1 MLDELRSVA
10 EENSAELDE
19 PAADTDSGSTT
30 QTEDTATTTTT
41 ETEET
46 TTTADEQAAT
56 TEAPESTSSSSS
68 SVPEE
73 DSTTTSEAVTEE
85 NEDETTTTVTQD
97 PTTTV
102 AQDPDETST
111 TTEAPEVEVP
121 VVGEFEVLE
130 ILDHDV
136 DAFTQGLEIS
146 DGRLFES
153 TGLVGRSSIRE
164 LDLATGNVIRST
176 AVPEFFAEG
185 LTIVGDTAIQL
196 TWQDEIALRYDL
208 ETFEVIET
216 YNYEGEGWGLCLAS
230 EGSGNLIMSDGSAEL
245 EFRDPDTFQ
254 SLGSVEVLLD
264 GTPINRLNE
273 LECVGDTVWANI
285 WLSDLIVEIN
295 PATGTVLTVIDAAE
309 LRPESTTNDSGAVL
323 NGIAYDP
330 TDNTL
335 LVTGKLWP
343 VIYRLDIDAG

>member
-1 MLDELRSVA
+1 
-10 EENSAELDE
+10 
-19 PAADTDSGSTT
+19 
-30 QTEDTATTTTT
+30 
-41 ETEET
+41 
-46 TTTADEQAAT
+46 
-56 TEAPESTSSSSS
+56 
-68 SVPEE
+68 
-73 DSTTTSEAVTEE
+73 
-85 NEDETTTTVTQD
+85 
-97 PTTTV
+97 
-102 AQDPDETST
+102 
-111 TTEAPEVEVP
+111 
-121 VVGEFEVLE
+121 
-130 ILDHDV
+130 
-136 DAFTQGLEIS
+136 
-146 DGRLFES
+146 
-153 TGLVGRSSIRE
+153 
-164 LDLATGNVIRST
+164 
-176 AVPEFFAEG
+176 
-185 LTIVGDTAIQL
+185 
-196 TWQDEIALRYDL
+196 
-208 ETFEVIET
+208 
-216 YNYEGEGWGLCLAS
+216 
-230 EGSGNLIMSDGSAEL
+230 MSDGSAEL